1 MEYQLQQLASLTLVG
16 IKETYENG
24 RQAQQHIAGFWQRC
38 YQEGV
43 IADLQLKN
51 NGDLAGILGLCISE
65 LDGKM
70 SYMIAVTGD
79 NSADI
84 EKYDV
89 ITLASSKYMVFEA
102 QGAVPKAVQQKMEE
116 VHHYIHQYQADT
128 VKSAPFFELYQDG
141 DTTSEK
147 YITVIWMPVKG

>member
-1 MEYQLQQLASLTLVG
+1 MLSRG
-16 IKETYENG
+16 SNC
-24 RQAQQHIAGFWQRC
+24 GFT
-38 YQEGV
+38 V
-43 IADLQLKN
+43 KN
-51 NGDLAGILGLCISE
+51 NVDLVGILGLCIPE

-102 QGAVPKAVQQKMEE
+102 QE
-116 VHHYIHQYQADT
+116 QYLKQFNKNGRGSSLHT
-128 VKSAPFFELYQDG
+128 SISSRYGKISTIFELYQDG

-147 YITVIWMPVKG
+147 YITEIWMPVKG

>member
-51 NGDLAGILGLCISE
+51 NGDLA
-65 LDGKM
+65 GKM

-147 YITVIWMPVKG
+147 YITEIWMPVKG

>member
-51 NGDLAGILGLCISE
+51 NGDLAGILGLCIPE

-84 EKYDV
+84 AKYDV
-89 ITLASSKYMVFEA
+89 ITLQVQSIWYLKHRA
-102 QGAVPKAVQQKMEE
+102 QYLKQFNKKWKRFITT
-116 VHHYIHQYQADT
+116 YINIKQ
-128 VKSAPFFELYQDG
+128 
-141 DTTSEK
+141 
-147 YITVIWMPVKG
+147 IR

>member
-51 NGDLAGILGLCISE
+51 NGDLAGILGLCIPE

-84 EKYDV
+84 
-89 ITLASSKYMVFEA
+89 VFEA

-116 VHHYIHQYQADT
+116 VHHYIHQYQANT

-147 YITVIWMPVKG
+147 YITEIWMPVKG

>member
-1 MEYQLQQLASLTLVG
+1 
-16 IKETYENG
+16 
-24 RQAQQHIAGFWQRC
+24 
-38 YQEGV
+38 
-43 IADLQLKN
+43 
-51 NGDLAGILGLCISE
+51 
-65 LDGKM
+65 
-70 SYMIAVTGD
+70 MIAVTGD

-141 DTTSEK
+141 DTTSENILQK
-147 YITVIWMPVKG
+147 FGCLLKGD

>member
-1 MEYQLQQLASLTLVG
+1 MLSRGSNCRFTV
-16 IKETYENG
+16 
-24 RQAQQHIAGFWQRC
+24 
-38 YQEGV
+38 
-43 IADLQLKN
+43 KN
-51 NGDLAGILGLCISE
+51 NGDLAGILGLCIPE

-70 SYMIAVTGD
+70 SYTIAVTGD

-102 QGAVPKAVQQKMEE
+102 QEQYLKQFNKMEE

-128 VKSAPFFELYQDG
+128 VKSAPFLSCIRMVILQVKNILQKFGCLLKG
-141 DTTSEK
+141 D
-147 YITVIWMPVKG
+147 

>member
-1 MEYQLQQLASLTLVG
+1 MLSRG
-16 IKETYENG
+16 SNC
-24 RQAQQHIAGFWQRC
+24 GFT
-38 YQEGV
+38 V
-43 IADLQLKN
+43 KN
-51 NGDLAGILGLCISE
+51 NVDLVGILGLCIPE

-102 QGAVPKAVQQKMEE
+102 QGAVPKAVQQNGRGSSLHTSISSRYGK
-116 VHHYIHQYQADT
+116 IST
-128 VKSAPFFELYQDG
+128 IFELYQDG

-147 YITVIWMPVKG
+147 YITEIWMPVKG

>member
-51 NGDLAGILGLCISE
+51 NGDLAGILGLCIPE

-84 EKYDV
+84 AKYDV
-89 ITLASSKYMVFEA
+89 ITLASSKYMVLKHRA
-102 QGAVPKAVQQKMEE
+102 QYLKQFNKKWKRFITT
-116 VHHYIHQYQADT
+116 YINIKQ
-128 VKSAPFFELYQDG
+128 
-141 DTTSEK
+141 
-147 YITVIWMPVKG
+147 IR

>member
-51 NGDLAGILGLCISE
+51 NVDLVGILGLCIPE

-102 QGAVPKAVQQKMEE
+102 QE
-116 VHHYIHQYQADT
+116 QYLKQFNKNGRGSSLHT
-128 VKSAPFFELYQDG
+128 SISSRYGKISTIFELYQDG

-147 YITVIWMPVKG
+147 YITEIWMPVKG

>member
-38 YQEGV
+38 YQEGNCGFTV
-43 IADLQLKN
+43 KN
-51 NGDLAGILGLCISE
+51 NGDLAGILGLCIPE

-102 QGAVPKAVQQKMEE
+102 QGAVPKAVQQKWKRFITT
-116 VHHYIHQYQADT
+116 YINIKQ
-128 VKSAPFFELYQDG
+128 
-141 DTTSEK
+141 
-147 YITVIWMPVKG
+147 IR

>member
-51 NGDLAGILGLCISE
+51 NGDLAG
-65 LDGKM
+65 KM

-84 EKYDV
+84 AKYDV

-116 VHHYIHQYQADT
+116 VHHYIHQYQANT

-147 YITVIWMPVKG
+147 YITEIWMPVKG

>member
-24 RQAQQHIAGFWQRC
+24 RQAQQHIAG
-38 YQEGV
+38 
-43 IADLQLKN
+43 
-51 NGDLAGILGLCISE
+51 ILGLCIPE

-116 VHHYIHQYQADT
+116 VHHYIHQYQANT

-147 YITVIWMPVKG
+147 YITEIWMPVKG

>member
-51 NGDLAGILGLCISE
+51 NGDLAGILGLCIPE

-70 SYMIAVTGD
+70 SYRLQLPEIIVLILQNMM
-79 NSADI
+79 S
-84 EKYDV
+84 
-89 ITLASSKYMVFEA
+89 
-102 QGAVPKAVQQKMEE
+102 
-116 VHHYIHQYQADT
+116 
-128 VKSAPFFELYQDG
+128 
-141 DTTSEK
+141 
-147 YITVIWMPVKG
+147 

>member
-1 MEYQLQQLASLTLVG
+1 MLSRG
-16 IKETYENG
+16 SNC
-24 RQAQQHIAGFWQRC
+24 GFT
-38 YQEGV
+38 V
-43 IADLQLKN
+43 KN

-102 QGAVPKAVQQKMEE
+102 QGAVPKAVQQKWKRFITT
-116 VHHYIHQYQADT
+116 YINIKQ
-128 VKSAPFFELYQDG
+128 
-141 DTTSEK
+141 
-147 YITVIWMPVKG
+147 IR

>member
-1 MEYQLQQLASLTLVG
+1 
-16 IKETYENG
+16 
-24 RQAQQHIAGFWQRC
+24 
-38 YQEGV
+38 
-43 IADLQLKN
+43 
-51 NGDLAGILGLCISE
+51 
-65 LDGKM
+65 
-70 SYMIAVTGD
+70 MIAVAGD
-79 NSADI
+79 NSDDI

-116 VHHYIHQYQADT
+116 VHHYIHQYQADK

-147 YITVIWMPVKG
+147 YITEIWMPVKG

>member
-65 LDGKM
+65 LGCIRMVILQVKN
-70 SYMIAVTGD
+70 ILQKFGCLLKGD
-79 NSADI
+79 
-84 EKYDV
+84 
-89 ITLASSKYMVFEA
+89 
-102 QGAVPKAVQQKMEE
+102 
-116 VHHYIHQYQADT
+116 
-128 VKSAPFFELYQDG
+128 
-141 DTTSEK
+141 
-147 YITVIWMPVKG
+147 

>member
-1 MEYQLQQLASLTLVG
+1 MLSRG
-16 IKETYENG
+16 SNC
-24 RQAQQHIAGFWQRC
+24 GFT
-38 YQEGV
+38 V
-43 IADLQLKN
+43 KN
-51 NGDLAGILGLCISE
+51 NGDLAGILGLCIPE

-102 QGAVPKAVQQKMEE
+102 QGAVPKSSSTKMEE

-128 VKSAPFFELYQDG
+128 VKSAPFLSCIRMVILQVKNILQKFGCLLNG
-141 DTTSEK
+141 D
-147 YITVIWMPVKG
+147 

>member
-89 ITLASSKYMVFEA
+89 ITLASSKYMYLKHRA
-102 QGAVPKAVQQKMEE
+102 QYLKQFNKKWKRFITT
-116 VHHYIHQYQADT
+116 YINIKQ
-128 VKSAPFFELYQDG
+128 
-141 DTTSEK
+141 
-147 YITVIWMPVKG
+147 IR